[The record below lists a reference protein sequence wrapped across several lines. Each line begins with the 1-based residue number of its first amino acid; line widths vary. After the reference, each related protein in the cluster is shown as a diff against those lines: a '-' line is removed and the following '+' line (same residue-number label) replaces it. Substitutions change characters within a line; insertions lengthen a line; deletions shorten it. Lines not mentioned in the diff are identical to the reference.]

1 MASGNQ
7 QVGHPPCKCKI
18 GQKFFFVTREG
29 RTSSQNYQV
38 TVVKVGRKWAR
49 LSNGY
54 RFDLGS
60 EDWRNVDGGNLV
72 SPGRLWDSEAHYRE
86 ILEVKKIIEAIKE
99 QFPCFS
105 KRFEK
110 VSLENARQAAKLLGL
125 TIHCADPSP
134 ERL

>member
-7 QVGHPPCKCKI
+7 QVGHLPCKCEVGK
-18 GQKFFFVTREG
+18 KFFFVSRG
-29 RTSSQNYQV
+29 SSISSRNCEV
-38 TVVKVGRKWAR
+38 TVIKVGRKWAR

-54 RFDLGS
+54 RFDLRS
-60 EDWRNVDGGNLV
+60 KDWRDVDGGNLI
-72 SPGRLWDSEAHYRE
+72 SPGRLWDSGALYRE
-86 ILEVKKIIEAIKE
+86 TLEVKKIIEEIKE

-105 KRFEK
+105 KRFER

-134 ERL
+134 ERT